1 MLLALVVLLG
11 AIIVLFSEEFIK
23 SFKKLW
29 AIKGA
34 KLLLPLFAA
43 SWFVY
48 TFDFWVLWVIFYLHK
63 FLHDTLTFL
72 ITIMPFQ
79 HGAESVALVI
89 LLTFFS
95 IVPVLIIDFF
105 TRKKKY
111 KGYQYPYITSTIIW
125 IFCVALLIII

>member
-43 SWFVY
+43 SWFIY
-48 TFDFWVLWVIFYLHK
+48 TFDFWFLWVIFYLSE
-63 FLHDTLTFL
+63 FLHFILTFL
-72 ITIMPFQ
+72 IRLMPFQ
-79 HGAESVALVI
+79 QGAKSVALVI
-89 LLTFFS
+89 LLIFFS
-95 IVPVLIIDFF
+95 VVPVLIIDLF
-105 TRKKKY
+105 TRRKNY

-125 IFCVALLIII
+125 ILCVALLIIV

>member
-1 MLLALVVLLG
+1 MLFALVVLFG
-11 AIIVLFSEEFIK
+11 VVMVLFSEEFSK

-43 SWFVY
+43 SWFIY
-48 TFDFWVLWVIFYLHK
+48 TFDFLFVGVIFYLHQ
-63 FLHDTLTFL
+63 FLHDTLAFL
-72 ITIMPFQ
+72 IKIMPFQ
-79 HGAESVALVI
+79 QGAESVVLVI

-95 IVPVLIIDFF
+95 VVPVLIIDFF
-105 TRKKKY
+105 TRKKNY

>member
-34 KLLLPLFAA
+34 KLLLPLFTA
-43 SWFVY
+43 SWFIY
-48 TFDFWVLWVIFYLHK
+48 TFDFLFLWVIFYLSE
-63 FLHDTLTFL
+63 FLHYTLAFL
-72 ITIMPFQ
+72 IKLMPFQ
-79 HGAESVALVI
+79 QGAESVVLVI

-95 IVPVLIIDFF
+95 VVPVLIIDFF
-105 TRKKKY
+105 TRKKNY
-111 KGYQYPYITSTIIW
+111 KGYQYPYIISTIIW
-125 IFCVALLIII
+125 IFCVVLLIII

>member
-43 SWFVY
+43 SWFIY
-48 TFDFWVLWVIFYLHK
+48 TFDFWFLWVIFYLSE
-63 FLHDTLTFL
+63 FLHFILAFL
-72 ITIMPFQ
+72 IRLMPFQ
-79 HGAESVALVI
+79 QGAKSVALVI
-89 LLTFFS
+89 LLIFFS
-95 IVPVLIIDFF
+95 VVPVLIIDFF
-105 TRKKKY
+105 TRRKNY
-111 KGYQYPYITSTIIW
+111 KAPGYGPCFLPPLCQHI
-125 IFCVALLIII
+125 VN

>member
-48 TFDFWVLWVIFYLHK
+48 TFDFWVLWVIFYLHQ

-79 HGAESVALVI
+79 QGAESVALVI